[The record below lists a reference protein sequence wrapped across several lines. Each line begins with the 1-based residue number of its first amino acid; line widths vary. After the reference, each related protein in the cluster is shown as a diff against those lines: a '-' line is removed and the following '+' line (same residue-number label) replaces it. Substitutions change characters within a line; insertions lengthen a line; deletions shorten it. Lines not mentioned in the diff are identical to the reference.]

1 MQLWKTAVLQIRSDA
16 PAAAAE
22 LSLSAPLHCGHVVV
36 SDVESD
42 YEDQPCKPDIMGD
55 RDIEL
60 DQQSNDDVE
69 LTCSDLGQTYEIG
82 NLAVQNVVYMNHKA
96 LSKRFSSAGH
106 IQLHLHRSL
115 LLQAARPIA
124 S

>member
-22 LSLSAPLHCGHVVV
+22 LSLSAPPHCGHVVG
-36 SDVESD
+36 SDFESD

-82 NLAVQNVVYMNHKA
+82 TERCMTATIKTRLVPEHPLGK
-96 LSKRFSSAGH
+96 H
-106 IQLHLHRSL
+106 IR
-115 LLQAARPIA
+115 R
-124 S
+124 